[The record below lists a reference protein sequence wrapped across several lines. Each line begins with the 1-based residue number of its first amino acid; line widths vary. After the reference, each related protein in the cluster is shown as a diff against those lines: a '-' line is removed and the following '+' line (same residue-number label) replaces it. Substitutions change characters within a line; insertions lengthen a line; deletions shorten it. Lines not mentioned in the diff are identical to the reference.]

1 MILEAVLTFSICVA
15 PNDPRAG
22 TWDDCE
28 DGTVTARTC
37 EQARAWVLDGLRPGQ
52 ELRLGICTLVER
64 EVRR

>member
-1 MILEAVLTFSICVA
+1 MILEAVLAFTVCGA
-15 PNDPRAG
+15 PDPASPSER
-22 TWDDCE
+22 CE

-37 EQARAWVLDGLRPGQ
+37 EVAEAWVRGGLQPGQ